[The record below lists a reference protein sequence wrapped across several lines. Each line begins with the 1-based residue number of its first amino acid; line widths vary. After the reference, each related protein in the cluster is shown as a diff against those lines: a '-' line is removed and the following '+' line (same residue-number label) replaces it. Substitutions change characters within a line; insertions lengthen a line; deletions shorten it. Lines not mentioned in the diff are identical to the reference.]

1 VRAGRSPARTHT
13 PSPLLWLAGKKRE
26 EKPLRDAVL
35 WDFLEEVGLA
45 FVHVLA
51 TIGDTLLLRQLA
63 GCVGRVPRMLVFP
76 HWCQVYRFI
85 LERWDFP
92 VISGVIFSLP
102 FLYSGLLTKP
112 GDLERGGVRRE
123 EKMLYIVVRRSR
135 TTIYNISS
143 PFSSFHLEA
152 IGLCPKSRTGLSD
165 KTSFSVG
172 DRTGKMGRAGCF
184 WAPGFA
190 RRPKTPCLLLLSSIG
205 VLADVDLSVNQ
216 VQDFY
221 IRPGGVVDHGAHEVF
236 VGRTGSTQSMVQH

>member
-1 VRAGRSPARTHT
+1 MGLSGGSGFGVCARSGYNRGHPAPTAAGRVCGKGPPNVGVPPLVSGVSFYLGEVGFSRDFRCYLFP
-13 PSPLLWLAGKKRE
+13 PLSLLWTFDKARRPRKRGS
-26 EKPLRDAVL
+26 EK
-35 WDFLEEVGLA
+35 
-45 FVHVLA
+45 
-51 TIGDTLLLRQLA
+51 
-63 GCVGRVPRMLVFP
+63 GR
-76 HWCQVYRFI
+76 
-85 LERWDFP
+85 E
-92 VISGVIFSLP
+92 
-102 FLYSGLLTKP
+102 
-112 GDLERGGVRRE
+112 
-123 EKMLYIVVRRSR
+123 MLYIVVRRSR

-190 RRPKTPCLLLLSSIG
+190 RRPKTSCLLLLSSIG